1 VLLMD
6 TTGPDGARQAEDDFQ
21 RELAARRK
29 DLEREFNDKARELKA
44 QHQRRM
50 DALRQEQADWEAVR
64 RQRTK
69 ELADREEKLR
79 KHEQKA
85 RDELASKETTRKELR
100 TLKSQTGELAQS
112 RDEAAAAKA
121 ELEARATNAETELR
135 KARTLLALFA
145 FVAIGGP
152 VLWLLSGGLAAD
164 RAAVVVSAIA
174 LAMAVVLAI
183 WWSRIRRAISP
194 A

>member
-1 VLLMD
+1 MSD
-6 TTGPDGARQAEDDFQ
+6 EGRRKEDDDFQ

-100 TLKSQTGELAQS
+100 TLKSHTGELEQS

-121 ELEARATNAETELR
+121 ELEARASRAEAELR

-145 FVAIGGP
+145 FVSIGGP

-164 RAAVVVSAIA
+164 RAAVVVSIVA
-174 LAMAVVLAI
+174 LAVGALLALR
-183 WWSRIRRAISP
+183 WARIRAKAGRAS
-194 A
+194 ATRD